1 MFESDARQ
9 TGLPSHFEFPQ
20 NSIVWQNKKST
31 HDHQTA
37 KPSGQRE
44 ICLPCTYPT
53 HTANCWRRNSNS
65 TYPRAYPR
73 PHISSESQ
81 PGDDKTGLPYTARI
95 SFRQCQIRQPGE
107 STSRSIKS
115 KLPTLDLPWTTLTLV
130 CTGADIK
137 LDQDKPAYP
146 RPHTSHI
153 IDRPALE
160 SILEPTMSKQP
171 TLHRPAHSRTRS
183 CQPDSTDS
191 NKPNSTK
198 SNSTTL
204 HRPSGRHIEIPTT
217 PTSLQKS
224 GEPIGEIEA
233 KDGLPS
239 ADRNNKAT
247 LLLTGPFRTAK
258 SSAKDLTPLVLK
270 LQYAKYHD
278 ALRAPWKNRL
288 LRR

>member
-1 MFESDARQ
+1 MSDPPA
-9 TGLPSHFEFPQ
+9 
-20 NSIVWQNKKST
+20 
-31 HDHQTA
+31 
-37 KPSGQRE
+37 
-44 ICLPCTYPT
+44 
-53 HTANCWRRNSNS
+53 
-65 TYPRAYPR
+65 
-73 PHISSESQ
+73 
-81 PGDDKTGLPYTARI
+81 
-95 SFRQCQIRQPGE
+95 GE

-115 KLPTLDLPWTTLTLV
+115 KLPTLDLPWTALTLV

-204 HRPSGRHIEIPTT
+204 HRPSGDD
-217 PTSLQKS
+217 TSKNPQPLQVSRNPENPLGKS
-224 GEPIGEIEA
+224 
-233 KDGLPS
+233 
-239 ADRNNKAT
+239 RR
-247 LLLTGPFRTAK
+247 RTAYPQQIVTTR
-258 SSAKDLTPLVLK
+258 LLYC
-270 LQYAKYHD
+270 LQYPVAHLSRIQRIYPH
-278 ALRAPWKNRL
+278 A
-288 LRR
+288 